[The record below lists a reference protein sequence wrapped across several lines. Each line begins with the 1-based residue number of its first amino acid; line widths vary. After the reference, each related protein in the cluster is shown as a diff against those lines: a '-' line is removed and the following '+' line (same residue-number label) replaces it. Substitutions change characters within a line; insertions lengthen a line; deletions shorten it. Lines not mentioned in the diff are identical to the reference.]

1 VYLHPAMQAMV
12 KDKITFYISPVLCC
26 PHTLQFW
33 GKNNKKC
40 LGHHNHAGVYKVHFT
55 PAKEVLI

>member
-1 VYLHPAMQAMV
+1 MQAMV